1 MGAKPPAGAA
11 GLLNSSDAETLL
23 KADIRNLTLKVK
35 AGRPLSAG
43 ERKLL
48 SSMAGGGKPSTSA
61 YVRTQV
67 ELAEAIGV
75 ERKTIQ
81 RWRKVEGNPGAEA
94 DGRWNVEAWRAFKAA
109 REGETAGGNGP
120 LESVTALKAR
130 HLLLQNQKLEHQIA
144 VMRREYVPA
153 SDVERWGAELGAEI
167 RKVVSQ
173 IHRIAPSIVGMQ
185 VEDAEVR
192 LREVED
198 EILAKLHILEDAA
211 ANQAAEQEAVP

>member
-1 MGAKPPAGAA
+1 MGTKSPTGCPA

-48 SSMAGGGKPSTSA
+48 ASMTGGGKPSTSA

-81 RWRKVEGNPGAEA
+81 RWRKVDGNPGAEA

-109 REGETAGGNGP
+109 REGETVGAP

-153 SDVERWGAELGAEI
+153 SDVERWGSELGAEI
-167 RKVVSQ
+167 RKVVCQ
-173 IHRIAPSIVGMQ
+173 IHRLAPSIVGMQ
-185 VEDAEVR
+185 VQDAEAR
-192 LREVED
+192 LREMED
-198 EILAKLHILEDAA
+198 EILAKLHILEE
-211 ANQAAEQEAVP
+211 QAATQPDPEGGE